1 MILILTCGMLL
12 DFQKEKTHSSI
23 GSCFFFA
30 FKHHAS
36 KINERCI
43 EIYRYFFYYWAL
55 VVKRKQVNFKS
66 ALAFQTSSR
75 VAKPVRVLAWFVH
88 P

>member
-23 GSCFFFA
+23 GSCFFLPSNITRV
-30 FKHHAS
+30 KSMNVAS
-36 KINERCI
+36 KFTGF
-43 EIYRYFFYYWAL
+43 FFYFWAL

-75 VAKPVRVLAWFVH
+75 VAKPVRVLA
-88 P
+88 